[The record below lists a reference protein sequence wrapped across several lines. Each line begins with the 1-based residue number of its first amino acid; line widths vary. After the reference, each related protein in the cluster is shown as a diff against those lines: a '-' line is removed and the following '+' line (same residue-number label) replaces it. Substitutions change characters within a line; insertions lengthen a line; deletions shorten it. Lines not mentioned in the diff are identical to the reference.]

1 MIGNYLGVNLH
12 INLLKVVQVLFHV
25 AEPTQKAGEIL
36 GQLSCAPAATR
47 VGLNMP

>member
-12 INLLKVVQVLFHV
+12 NNLLKVVQVLV
-25 AEPTQKAGEIL
+25 PVVEPTRKAGEIL
-36 GQLSCAPAATR
+36 GQLGCAPAATR